1 MMMIQMFDAIHLMI
15 LMIDVHSLSLN
26 DVDFGGNVVA
36 DHCYHDALIVVVVDR
51 QTNDVQQLA
60 MTDDDY
66 HQTESMNQVFF
77 FEINQSIKE
86 WYKINNRFLVE
97 VDRSLKHLP
106 IKCNLHCN

>member
-26 DVDFGGNVVA
+26 DVDFGGNVV
-36 DHCYHDALIVVVVDR
+36 DHCYHDDLIVVVDR

-86 WYKINNRFLVE
+86 W
-97 VDRSLKHLP
+97 
-106 IKCNLHCN
+106 